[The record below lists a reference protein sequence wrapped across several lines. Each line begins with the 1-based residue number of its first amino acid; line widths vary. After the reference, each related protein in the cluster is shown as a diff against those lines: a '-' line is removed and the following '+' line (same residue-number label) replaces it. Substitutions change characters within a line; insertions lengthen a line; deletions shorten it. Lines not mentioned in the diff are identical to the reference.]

1 MPKRAKKKKT
11 RLVLLDAHAI
21 IHRAYHAL
29 PDFSSG
35 SGEPTGALYGLS
47 AMILKLAGDLKPD
60 YIIACYDL
68 PKPTYRHEVY
78 KDYKAGRAEI
88 DDELGQQL
96 VRSRDVFKVF
106 NIPIY
111 EHEGFEADDVLGT
124 IVEKQEKNKNVEI
137 IIASGDMDT
146 LQLVD
151 GKKVQVYTLRKGI
164 TDTILYDEEAV
175 IDRFGFP
182 PELLPDFK
190 GLRGDPSDNI
200 IGIRGI
206 GEKTATA
213 LIQNFGTIEAMYK
226 TLKKSEKPFEKAG
239 FKPRIIGLLKDNK
252 EEAFF
257 SKMLGEI
264 RRDVPI
270 NFSLPEKLWR
280 EGVDVES
287 IIDLFADLNFRTLSR
302 RAQNFFGYKQATLL
316 PEEENGSSSKEDKP
330 EDYDPQ
336 AQKELALAFWVLR
349 SDNTL
354 PERDEILQFTKK
366 TNLSEARKFIFSEL
380 KKNKTLS
387 VYEEIEL
394 PLIPVI
400 EGMEKRGIELDLKYL
415 KKLSLEYHKKLH
427 KTEKRIYKHA
437 GEEFNINSPRQ
448 LGNILFEKM
457 GLSVKNQKKTST
469 GQKSTRE
476 SELWKMK
483 EEHPII
489 EDILAHRELQ
499 KLLST
504 YIDNLSGMVDGKSRL
519 HTMLLQAGTT
529 TGRMSSRNPNLQNIP
544 IKSELG
550 RNIRKAFVAGKGYTL
565 VALDYSQIELRI
577 AAILSNDK
585 KLMEV
590 FKSGG
595 DIHQAVAENVF
606 GVEGDEVD
614 SEMRRRAK
622 IINFG
627 IIYGM
632 GVNALRANLGTDR
645 REAQE
650 FYNEYFRQFNG
661 LAEYLDDIKASATRK
676 GFTETLFGRRR
687 YFEDIRSRLPH
698 IRAHAERMAINAPIQ
713 GTSADIIKIAMKQV
727 ADYIV
732 KNKLEKNVYMLLQ
745 VHDELVFEIK
755 TSLVEKVAPA
765 IKKIME
771 SVLSKKQAKGIPLVV
786 EVSYGKNWGELKKM
800 SF

>member
-1 MPKRAKKKKT
+1 MTKATHRKKT
-11 RLVLLDAHAI
+11 RLILLDAHAI

-29 PDFSSG
+29 PDFSST

-47 AMILKLAGDLKPD
+47 AMLFKIAGDLKPD
-60 YIIACYDL
+60 YIVACYDL

-78 KDYKAGRAEI
+78 KDYKAGRRET
-88 DDELGQQL
+88 DDELAGQL
-96 VRSRDVFKVF
+96 DRSRDIFEVF

-111 EHEGFEADDVLGT
+111 ECEGFEADDVLGT
-124 IVEKQEKNKNVEI
+124 IVEKQKNNKNIEI

-151 GKKVQVYTLRKGI
+151 KKKVQVYTLRKGI

-206 GEKTATA
+206 GEKTATI
-213 LIQNFGTIEAMYK
+213 LIQNFGTIESMYK

-239 FKPRIIGLLKDNK
+239 IKPRIIGLLKDNE
-252 EEAFF
+252 EEALF

-270 NFSLPEKLWR
+270 NFSLPTQKWHES
-280 EGVDVES
+280 VNVEA
-287 IIDLFADLNFRTLSR
+287 IIDLFADLNFRTLSN
-302 RAQNFFGYKQATLL
+302 RARNFFGYKQATLISVNEKYL
-316 PEEENGSSSKEDKP
+316 SQKEE
-330 EDYDPQ
+330 
-336 AQKELALAFWVLR
+336 KELALALWVLR
-349 SDNTL
+349 SDISL
-354 PERDEILQFTKK
+354 PEHDDILQFTRKK
-366 TNLSEARKFIFSEL
+366 DILEARSYIFQEL
-380 KKNKTLS
+380 KKNKTFS
-387 VYEEIEL
+387 VYEKIEL
-394 PLIPVI
+394 PLIPII
-400 EGMEKRGIELDLKYL
+400 EEMEKKGIKLDLKYI
-415 KKLSLEYHKKLH
+415 KKLSKEYHSKLS
-427 KTEKRIYKHA
+427 KIEKRIYKYA
-437 GEEFNINSPRQ
+437 GEKFNINSPRQ

-457 GLSVKNQKKTST
+457 DLSIKNHKKTST

-476 SELWKMK
+476 SELEKMK

-489 EDILAHRELQ
+489 KEILAYRELQ

-504 YIDNLSGMVDGKSRL
+504 YIDNLPKLVDKQSRI
-519 HTMLLQAGTT
+519 HTTLLQAGTT

-550 RNIRKAFVAGKGYTL
+550 RNIRKAFVAKDGYEL
-565 VALDYSQIELRI
+565 VSLDYSQIELRI
-577 AAILSNDK
+577 ASILSRDK
-585 KLMEV
+585 KLMGI

-595 DIHQAVAENVF
+595 DVHQAVAKAVFNVA
-606 GVEGDEVD
+606 GDHVD
-614 SEMRRRAK
+614 AEMRRKAK
-622 IINFG
+622 VINFG
-627 IIYGM
+627 ILYGM
-632 GVNALRANLGTDR
+632 GVNALRANLRTDR
-645 REAQE
+645 KEAQE
-650 FYNEYFRQFNG
+650 FYNEYFKQYKG
-661 LAEYLDDIKASATRK
+661 LASYLDDIKASAAK
-676 GFTETLFGRRR
+676 LGYTETLFGRRR

-713 GTSADIIKIAMKQV
+713 GTSADVIKIAMKQV

-732 KNKLEKNVYMLLQ
+732 KNKLEKNVRLLLQ

-755 TSLVEKVAPA
+755 TSLVKKVALEL
-765 IKKIME
+765 KKIME
-771 SVLSKKQAKGIPLVV
+771 NILSQKQAKGVPLVV
-786 EVSYGKNWGELKKM
+786 EVKYGGNWGELKSM
-800 SF
+800 

>member
-1 MPKRAKKKKT
+1 MTKATHRKKT
-11 RLVLLDAHAI
+11 RLILLDAHAI

-29 PDFSSG
+29 PDFSST

-47 AMILKLAGDLKPD
+47 AMLFKIAGDLKPD
-60 YIIACYDL
+60 YIVACYDL

-78 KDYKAGRAEI
+78 KDYKAGRRET
-88 DDELGQQL
+88 DDELSSQL
-96 VRSRDVFKVF
+96 DRSRDIFEVF

-124 IVEKQEKNKNVEI
+124 IVEKQKNNKNIEI

-151 GKKVQVYTLRKGI
+151 KKKVQVYTLRKGI

-206 GEKTATA
+206 GEKTATI
-213 LIQNFGTIEAMYK
+213 LIQNFGTIESMYK
-226 TLKKSEKPFEKAG
+226 ILKKSEKPFEKAG
-239 FKPRIIGLLKDNK
+239 IKPRIIRLLKDNE
-252 EEAFF
+252 EEALF

-270 NFSLPEKLWR
+270 NFSLPTQKWHES
-280 EGVDVES
+280 VNVET
-287 IIDLFADLNFRTLSR
+287 IIDLFADLNFRTLSN
-302 RAQNFFGYKQATLL
+302 RARNFFGYKQATLISVNEKTL
-316 PEEENGSSSKEDKP
+316 SPKEE
-330 EDYDPQ
+330 
-336 AQKELALAFWVLR
+336 KELALALWVLR
-349 SDNTL
+349 SDISL
-354 PERDEILQFTKK
+354 PEHDDILQFTRKK
-366 TNLSEARKFIFSEL
+366 DILEARSYIFQEL
-380 KKNKTLS
+380 KKNKTFS
-387 VYEEIEL
+387 VYEKIEL
-394 PLIPVI
+394 PLIPII
-400 EGMEKRGIELDLKYL
+400 EEMEKKGIKLDLKYI
-415 KKLSLEYHKKLH
+415 KKLSKEYHSKVSKI
-427 KTEKRIYKHA
+427 EGRIYKYA
-437 GEEFNINSPRQ
+437 GEKFNINSPRQ

-457 GLSVKNQKKTST
+457 DLSIKNHKKTST

-476 SELWKMK
+476 SELEKMK

-489 EDILAHRELQ
+489 KEILAYRELQ

-504 YIDNLSGMVDGKSRL
+504 YIDNLPKLVDKRSRI
-519 HTMLLQAGTT
+519 HTTLLQAGTT

-550 RNIRKAFVAGKGYTL
+550 RNIRKAFVAKGGYEL
-565 VALDYSQIELRI
+565 VSLDYSQIELRI
-577 AAILSNDK
+577 ASILSRDK
-585 KLMEV
+585 KLMGI

-595 DIHQAVAENVF
+595 DVHQAVAKAVFNVA
-606 GVEGDEVD
+606 GDRVD
-614 SEMRRRAK
+614 AEMRRKAK
-622 IINFG
+622 VINFG
-627 IIYGM
+627 ILYGM
-632 GVNALRANLGTDR
+632 GVNALRANLQTDR
-645 REAQE
+645 KEAQE
-650 FYNEYFRQFNG
+650 FYNEYFRQYEG
-661 LAEYLDDIKASATRK
+661 LASYLDNIKASAAK
-676 GFTETLFGRRR
+676 LGYTETLFGRRR

-713 GTSADIIKIAMKQV
+713 GTSADVIKIAMKKV

-732 KNKLEKNVYMLLQ
+732 KNKLEENVRLLLQ

-755 TSLVEKVAPA
+755 TSLVKKVALEL
-765 IKKIME
+765 KKIME
-771 SVLSKKQAKGIPLVV
+771 NILSQKQAKGVPLVV
-786 EVSYGKNWGELKKM
+786 EVKYGGNWGELKSM
-800 SF
+800 